1 VNTLLLSPPSPPP
14 VCPPSPVEALVGRVR
29 PLPVAD
35 VSGLAQAAALPAAPE
50 VPEASSPV
58 SPVPSVPTSELR
70 SRVAQLPPL
79 PEVLLATVATL
90 DRGNARL
97 GDVAELLQRDQA
109 LTARVLRLAN
119 SAFYGV
125 PGRVA
130 SVHDAISLIGLR
142 SLRSLVATAALTQ
155 QVPLPRD
162 SSFETGVFWRHTV
175 AVAFAARFL
184 AAAHALD
191 EEMAYTAGLLHDVG
205 RLALAAHFPQAH
217 TALVQAIRTA
227 GHGGRALERQLLG
240 TDHAEVGAIV
250 AEHWHLPNP
259 VVVRWAT
266 ATPSARN
273 RPVCWPAPGSAWAWN
288 GCPSKRSSRRWT
300 APSLPPAPPLD
311 CETRHEHR
319 TAGTPLHA
327 RQQRC
332 FGPEPPA
339 LAGAAAADAVRAP
352 GQHRAAGR
360 RRGP

>member
-1 VNTLLLSPPSPPP
+1 VNTFLLAPPSPPP
-14 VCPPSPVEALVGRVR
+14 ADLPSPVEALVGRVR
-29 PLPVAD
+29 PHLMPADALGQAQEAALPVA
-35 VSGLAQAAALPAAPE
+35 LE
-50 VPEASSPV
+50 VPL
-58 SPVPSVPTSELR
+58 PVPTVPTSELR

-79 PEVLLATVATL
+79 PEVVLATVATL

-142 SLRSLVATAALTQ
+142 SLRSLVATAALTE

-162 SSFETGVFWRHTV
+162 SSFDPSVFWRHTV
-175 AVAFAARFL
+175 AAAFAARFL

-217 TALVQAIRTA
+217 TTLVQAIRAA
-227 GHGGRALERQLLG
+227 GHGGRTLERQLLG

-259 VVVRWAT
+259 VVVVIARHHHPPET
-266 ATPSARN
+266 AESCTL
-273 RPVCWPAPGSAWAWN
+273 V
-288 GCPSKRSSRRWT
+288 
-300 APSLPPAPPLD
+300 D
-311 CETRHEHR
+311 VIHI
-319 TAGTPLHA
+319 
-327 RQQRC
+327 
-332 FGPEPPA
+332 
-339 LAGAAAADAVRAP
+339 ADAVAHALGYRHAECP
-352 GQHRAAGR
+352 QPPRVLAGPWQRVGLERLPFEEIFTQVDGAVAATCTALGL
-360 RRGP
+360 